1 MKTNALYRTITFNI
15 QNTISQ
21 FSDKKISKNA
31 LNQKL
36 LLNLSSLIFFQKNK
50 EKNKKEDD
58 YFNESIEDVYVTYSK
73 LSSIIKRKLNTI
85 DTKEEEASLSHIDES
100 VLDVI
105 DTTTE
110 KNNNFEIPIEDSTI
124 LNQSKINNEKS
135 LFDDSQML
143 SMSMFNKNE
152 DFAFNSTNN
161 TSNKR
166 FSTVSSKFKDNL
178 NSLYK
183 RKTTSI
189 VSSNVTTRVSSN
201 DSFINLKDSS
211 QYKEAFEEFKLF
223 ASEEII
229 YESMRIANI
238 DFIRGV
244 YALYEKIEDKSKG
257 LLSVNDKIC
266 YMNGFKEFLFTIG
279 ITEKTMYDNSIR
291 SIIYNT
297 EPLCFSELLECCV
310 SILKLDFEQTYIKY
324 KCKKIL
330 YNSLVLLY
338 LTERKEED
346 TIDEDELFHYYD
358 ILSRMRKFDKKVNE
372 NIRIKLIDRYK
383 FMFPNEDNF
392 SINKL
397 FIVLES
403 FFFR

>member
-58 YFNESIEDVYVTYSK
+58 YFNETIEDVYVTYSK

-257 LLSVNDKIC
+257 LLNVNDKIS

-324 KCKKIL
+324 KCKKNVYNTL
-330 YNSLVLLY
+330 YSIAISNR
-338 LTERKEED
+338 EKGG
-346 TIDEDELFHYYD
+346 
-358 ILSRMRKFDKKVNE
+358 
-372 NIRIKLIDRYK
+372 RY
-383 FMFPNEDNF
+383 N
-392 SINKL
+392 
-397 FIVLES
+397 
-403 FFFR
+403 

>member
-1 MKTNALYRTITFNI
+1 MFTCSVSIEYLIIIYIYSMANTLSRKFTFNI

-21 FSDKKISKNA
+21 FSDKKISRNE

-36 LLNLSSLIFFQKNK
+36 LLNLSSYIFF
-50 EKNKKEDD
+50 EKNKHKDHD
-58 YFNESIEDVYVTYSK
+58 FDESKEDVYVPYSK

-85 DTKEEEASLSHIDES
+85 DTKEEEASLSQIDES

-105 DTTTE
+105 DTNTDR
-110 KNNNFEIPIEDSTI
+110 NNNFEIHKEDSTI
-124 LNQSKINNEKS
+124 LNQSKINKEKS

-143 SMSMFNKNE
+143 SMSMFNE
-152 DFAFNSTNN
+152 DFAFNST
-161 TSNKR
+161 NKR
-166 FSTVSSKFKDNL
+166 FSTVSSK
-178 NSLYK
+178 LYK

-201 DSFINLKDSS
+201 DSSINLKDSS

-257 LLSVNDKIC
+257 LLNVNDKIS

-279 ITEKTMYDNSIR
+279 ITEKTMYDNAIR
-291 SIIYNT
+291 AIIYNT
-297 EPLCFSELLECCV
+297 EPLCFRELLECCV
-310 SILKLDFEQTYIKY
+310 NILKLDFEQTYIKY
-324 KCKKIL
+324 KCKRFFIIL
-330 YNSLVLLY
+330 
-338 LTERKEED
+338 
-346 TIDEDELFHYYD
+346 
-358 ILSRMRKFDKKVNE
+358 
-372 NIRIKLIDRYK
+372 
-383 FMFPNEDNF
+383 
-392 SINKL
+392 
-397 FIVLES
+397 
-403 FFFR
+403 

>member
-1 MKTNALYRTITFNI
+1 MFTCSVSIEYLIIIYIYSMANTLSRKFTFNI

-21 FSDKKISKNA
+21 FSDKKISRNE

-36 LLNLSSLIFFQKNK
+36 LLNLSSLIFFEKNK
-50 EKNKKEDD
+50 EKNKHKDH
-58 YFNESIEDVYVTYSK
+58 YFDESIDVYVPYSK

-85 DTKEEEASLSHIDES
+85 DTKEEEASLSQIDES

-105 DTTTE
+105 DTNTDR
-110 KNNNFEIPIEDSTI
+110 NNNFEIHNEDSTI
-124 LNQSKINNEKS
+124 LNQSKINKEKS

-152 DFAFNSTNN
+152 DFAFNSTN
-161 TSNKR
+161 KR
-166 FSTVSSKFKDNL
+166 FSTVSSK
-178 NSLYK
+178 LYK

-189 VSSNVTTRVSSN
+189 VSSNVTTRISSN
-201 DSFINLKDSS
+201 DSSINLKDSS

-257 LLSVNDKIC
+257 LLNVNDKIS

-279 ITEKTMYDNSIR
+279 ITEKTMYDNAIR
-291 SIIYNT
+291 AIIYNT
-297 EPLCFSELLECCV
+297 EPLCFRELLECCV
-310 SILKLDFEQTYIKY
+310 NILKLDFEQTYIKY
-324 KCKKIL
+324 KCKKFFIIL
-330 YNSLVLLY
+330 
-338 LTERKEED
+338 
-346 TIDEDELFHYYD
+346 
-358 ILSRMRKFDKKVNE
+358 
-372 NIRIKLIDRYK
+372 
-383 FMFPNEDNF
+383 
-392 SINKL
+392 
-397 FIVLES
+397 
-403 FFFR
+403 

>member
-1 MKTNALYRTITFNI
+1 MFTCSVSIEYLIIIYIYSMANTLSRKFTFNI

-21 FSDKKISKNA
+21 FSDKKISRNE

-36 LLNLSSLIFFQKNK
+36 LLNLSSLIFF
-50 EKNKKEDD
+50 EKNKHKDH
-58 YFNESIEDVYVTYSK
+58 YFDEDVYFPYSK

-85 DTKEEEASLSHIDES
+85 DTKEEEASLSQIDES

-105 DTTTE
+105 DTNTDR
-110 KNNNFEIPIEDSTI
+110 NNNFEIHKEDSTI
-124 LNQSKINNEKS
+124 LNQSKINKEKS

-143 SMSMFNKNE
+143 SMSMFNE
-152 DFAFNSTNN
+152 DFAFNST
-161 TSNKR
+161 NKR
-166 FSTVSSKFKDNL
+166 FSTVSSK
-178 NSLYK
+178 LYK

-201 DSFINLKDSS
+201 DSSINLKDSS

-257 LLSVNDKIC
+257 LLNVNDKIS

-279 ITEKTMYDNSIR
+279 ITEKTMYDNAIR
-291 SIIYNT
+291 AIIYNT
-297 EPLCFSELLECCV
+297 EPLCFRELLECCV
-310 SILKLDFEQTYIKY
+310 NILKLDFEQTYIKY
-324 KCKKIL
+324 KCKRFFIIL
-330 YNSLVLLY
+330 
-338 LTERKEED
+338 
-346 TIDEDELFHYYD
+346 
-358 ILSRMRKFDKKVNE
+358 
-372 NIRIKLIDRYK
+372 
-383 FMFPNEDNF
+383 
-392 SINKL
+392 
-397 FIVLES
+397 
-403 FFFR
+403 

>member
-1 MKTNALYRTITFNI
+1 MFTCSVSIEYLIIIYIYSMANALYRKFTFNI

-21 FSDKKISKNA
+21 FSDKKISRNE

-36 LLNLSSLIFFQKNK
+36 LLNLSSLIFF
-50 EKNKKEDD
+50 EKNKHKDH
-58 YFNESIEDVYVTYSK
+58 YFDEDVYFPYSK

-85 DTKEEEASLSHIDES
+85 DTKEEEASLSQIDES

-105 DTTTE
+105 DTNTDR
-110 KNNNFEIPIEDSTI
+110 NNNFEIHKEDSTI
-124 LNQSKINNEKS
+124 LNQSKINKEKS

-143 SMSMFNKNE
+143 SMSMFNE
-152 DFAFNSTNN
+152 DFAFNST
-161 TSNKR
+161 NKR
-166 FSTVSSKFKDNL
+166 FSTVSSK
-178 NSLYK
+178 LYK

-201 DSFINLKDSS
+201 DSSINLKDSS

-257 LLSVNDKIC
+257 LLNVNDKIS

-279 ITEKTMYDNSIR
+279 ITEKTMYDNAIR
-291 SIIYNT
+291 AIIYNT
-297 EPLCFSELLECCV
+297 EPLCFRELLECCV
-310 SILKLDFEQTYIKY
+310 NILKLDFEQTYIKY
-324 KCKKIL
+324 KCKRFFIIL
-330 YNSLVLLY
+330 
-338 LTERKEED
+338 
-346 TIDEDELFHYYD
+346 
-358 ILSRMRKFDKKVNE
+358 
-372 NIRIKLIDRYK
+372 
-383 FMFPNEDNF
+383 
-392 SINKL
+392 
-397 FIVLES
+397 
-403 FFFR
+403 